1 MTIEVVGTSDHLA
14 ARVDSPTRWTV
25 SGGLDVAT
33 APVFSQFAHRAPF
46 PFDGLSLWIHGLTFA
61 DTAGWRALHEL
72 HLDIGLQRSLRLVG
86 ASGPI
91 VLVLECFG
99 AP

>member
-1 MTIEVVGTSDHLA
+1 VTIEVVCATDRFA
-14 ARVDSPTRWTV
+14 ARVDTTARWTL
-25 SGGLDVAT
+25 SGDLDMAA
-33 APVFSQFAHRAPF
+33 APVFSHFAHRAPF
-46 PFDGLSLWIHGLTFA
+46 PFDGLSLWVHEVTFA

-72 HLDIGLQRSLRLVG
+72 HRDIGLQRSLRLVG

-91 VLVLECFG
+91 VLVFECFG